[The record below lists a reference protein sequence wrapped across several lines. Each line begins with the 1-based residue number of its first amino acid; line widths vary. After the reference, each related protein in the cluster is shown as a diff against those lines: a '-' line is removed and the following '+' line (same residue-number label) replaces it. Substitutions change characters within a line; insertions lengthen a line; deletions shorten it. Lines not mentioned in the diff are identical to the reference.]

1 VKGLDGSSTLLS
13 GIEILL
19 LVLLSSI
26 FSASEVA
33 FIGSSEIKLRKLM
46 DEGNEKAK
54 KILKLRD
61 KPEKLI
67 STIIVGNNFVNIF
80 AASLST
86 VLFINL
92 FKERGYLYS
101 SIIMTLI
108 IVLFGEMIPKTL
120 ASYYPESLSIKLYPL
135 YTFFSYVLY
144 PFSFI
149 LSKINDGIMMIF
161 GKKLKKSVTV
171 GEEEFRILLSL
182 SREKGTIDEY
192 EKEMIEGV
200 FELQDKPVYEVM
212 TPRVDMVALPLNA
225 SKEEIA
231 ECFAKTGYSRI
242 PIYNGSIDNIVGILH
257 VKDFLKIV
265 LKGDDGIRD
274 HLHKPAFVPD
284 TKKIGELFREMRK
297 KKIQMA
303 IVIDEFGGVE
313 GLVTMEDIIEE
324 IVGEIQDEYDIE
336 EVLYRKIGPDT
347 YVFDAKIPIED
358 VEKVINEKLPK
369 EEYETLSGL
378 FLDLIGHIPQ
388 NGESVTY
395 NSLKFTAI
403 DVRGNRIM
411 KIKIEKGK
419 GNEEG
424 KDKTSNRRS

>member
-1 VKGLDGSSTLLS
+1 MDGSSTLLS
-13 GIEILL
+13 GIEILV

-33 FIGSSEIKLRKLM
+33 FIGSSEIRLRKLM
-46 DEGNEKAK
+46 DEGNERARR
-54 KILKLRD
+54 ILKLRD
-61 KPEKLI
+61 KPENLI

-86 VLFINL
+86 VLFIKL
-92 FKERGYLYS
+92 FKESGYLYS
-101 SIIMTLI
+101 SLIMTLI

-120 ASYYPESLSIKLYPL
+120 ASYYSESLSIKLYPL
-135 YTFFSYVLY
+135 YSFFSYIFY

-149 LSKINDGIMMIF
+149 LSKINDGIMRIF
-161 GKKLKKSVTV
+161 GKKLKKNVAV

-212 TPRVDMVALPLNA
+212 TPRVDMVALPLSA
-225 SKEEIA
+225 TKDEIA
-231 ECFAKTGYSRI
+231 RCFAKSGYSRI

-265 LKGDDGIRD
+265 LEGNNSELKNY
-274 HLHKPAFVPD
+274 LHQPTFVPD

-313 GLVTMEDIIEE
+313 GLVTMEDIVEE
-324 IVGEIQDEYDIE
+324 IVGEIQDEYDVE
-336 EVLYRKIGPDT
+336 EVPYRKIGPNT
-347 YVFDAKIPIED
+347 FLFDAKIPIED
-358 VEKVINEKLPK
+358 VEEIINEKLPK

-378 FLDLIGHIPQ
+378 FLDLIGYIPQ
-388 NGESVTY
+388 KGESVYY

-403 DVRGNRIM
+403 DVRGNRIL
-411 KIKIEKGK
+411 KIKIEKEKKDEKRDSGVV
-419 GNEEG
+419 NREG
-424 KDKTSNRRS
+424 

>member
-1 VKGLDGSSTLLS
+1 LDGSSTLLS

-101 SIIMTLI
+101 SLIMTLI

-161 GKKLKKSVTV
+161 GKKLK
-171 GEEEFRILLSL
+171 
-182 SREKGTIDEY
+182 
-192 EKEMIEGV
+192 
-200 FELQDKPVYEVM
+200 
-212 TPRVDMVALPLNA
+212 
-225 SKEEIA
+225 
-231 ECFAKTGYSRI
+231 
-242 PIYNGSIDNIVGILH
+242 
-257 VKDFLKIV
+257 FL
-265 LKGDDGIRD
+265 
-274 HLHKPAFVPD
+274 
-284 TKKIGELFREMRK
+284 
-297 KKIQMA
+297 
-303 IVIDEFGGVE
+303 
-313 GLVTMEDIIEE
+313 
-324 IVGEIQDEYDIE
+324 
-336 EVLYRKIGPDT
+336 
-347 YVFDAKIPIED
+347 
-358 VEKVINEKLPK
+358 
-369 EEYETLSGL
+369 
-378 FLDLIGHIPQ
+378 
-388 NGESVTY
+388 
-395 NSLKFTAI
+395 
-403 DVRGNRIM
+403 VR
-411 KIKIEKGK
+411 
-419 GNEEG
+419 
-424 KDKTSNRRS
+424 